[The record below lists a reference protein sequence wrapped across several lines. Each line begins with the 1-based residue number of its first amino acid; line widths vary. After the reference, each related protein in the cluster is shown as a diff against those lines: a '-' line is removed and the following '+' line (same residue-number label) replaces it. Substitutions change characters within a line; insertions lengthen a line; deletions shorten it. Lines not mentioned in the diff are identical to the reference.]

1 MSAGVEKG
9 KGVRAAIA
17 KEMFDQV
24 SGVNIVL
31 SIVVVVMTIIIGVV
45 CDLVIIIII
54 FAHQSLLMQHP
65 TRIFYIKPS
74 ACTVERDVPSASGA
88 SGRALLQDEK
98 TGSDERW
105 QKRWLQEDNRRT
117 SPGHSIISSS
127 SNSNSSS
134 SNASILISS
143 ITPSSIVSLSKTTI
157 TVCSFPFLSLVSSA
171 PCSHASIGG
180 FVAGITCEVMK
191 SSCEEAGSSS
201 SGGSSSSSGGGGGGS
216 SSSSSSAMCSCVT
229 MNITNSALLV
239 YAIENMR

>member
-24 SGVNIVL
+24 SGVDVVL
-31 SIVVVVMTIIIGVV
+31 AIVVFVMTIIICVV

-74 ACTVERDVPSASGA
+74 ACTGERDVPSASGA

-98 TGSDERW
+98 TGSDGRW
-105 QKRWLQEDNRRT
+105 QKRWLQQDNRRT
-117 SPGHSIISSS
+117 SPGHSIIISS
-127 SNSNSSS
+127 SNSSI

-171 PCSHASIGG
+171 PCAHPSIGG

-191 SSCEEAGSSS
+191 SSCEEAGSS
-201 SGGSSSSSGGGGGGS
+201 S